1 MAITKKHIK
10 ALTEDL
16 TTCANNIED
25 YLESKLNEDN
35 TRKLLIEEVLKSLGY
50 SWDEWMDSET
60 ATGRSKSDR
69 IDICLKTNGN
79 RVEVLIEC
87 KRVTEKL
94 DRHFKQLQGYFVD
107 FKPTPK
113 IGILTNGIKWEFYA
127 PQSDSNKETL
137 HHNPYFTFDLS
148 EFTDTDVEQLIRY
161 SRGEFDSKEI
171 IEEAYEIYFLENF
184 ESALFKELSEPSD
197 EFIKAVY
204 KNMGGKSLRAKT
216 RKSIEELINS
226 KSLQTAVN
234 SLIEEEIKTGGVVIT
249 TAEEINYYNIIKA
262 LILQARGMSKFTN
275 RISYRDQKTRFN
287 ILVDDNNS
295 KIICQIKTNTK
306 GNVIIINDKQFDIA
320 GIEDVVNLKK
330 ELIESA
336 QAYLK

>member
-1 MAITKKHIK
+1 M
-10 ALTEDL
+10 
-16 TTCANNIED
+16 
-25 YLESKLNEDN
+25 
-35 TRKLLIEEVLKSLGY
+35 
-50 SWDEWMDSET
+50 SELPFENP
-60 ATGRSKSDR
+60 D
-69 IDICLKTNGN
+69 
-79 RVEVLIEC
+79 
-87 KRVTEKL
+87 
-94 DRHFKQLQGYFVD
+94 
-107 FKPTPK
+107 
-113 IGILTNGIKWEFYA
+113 GI
-127 PQSDSNKETL
+127 
-137 HHNPYFTFDLS
+137 
-148 EFTDTDVEQLIRY
+148 VV
-161 SRGEFDSKEI
+161 KEI

-234 SLIEEEIKTGGVVIT
+234 SLIEEEIKTGGEIT

-295 KIICQIKTNTK
+295 KIICQIKSNTK
-306 GNVIIINDKQFDIA
+306 GSIVIINDKQYEVG